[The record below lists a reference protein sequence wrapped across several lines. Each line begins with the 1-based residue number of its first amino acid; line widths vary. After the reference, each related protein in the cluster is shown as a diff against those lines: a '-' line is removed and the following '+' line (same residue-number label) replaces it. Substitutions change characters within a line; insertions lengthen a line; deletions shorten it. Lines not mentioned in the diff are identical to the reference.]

1 METFEEALT
10 RWQGLVK
17 AAKEAATAEKALRD
31 QLVAAAF
38 PQGVVEGVQKRELSD
53 GTTFKVTGKMN
64 RTVDEASVAAVK
76 QEIALLGQNEVTA
89 DDVFAPA
96 HKLSMGAYK
105 KLSAEG
111 KKAADKAIVAK
122 PGSPTVE
129 WS

>member
-1 METFEEALT
+1 METFEEALA

-17 AAKEAATAEKALRD
+17 ASKEAAAAEKALRD

-38 PQGVVEGVQKRELSD
+38 PQGVVEGVQKRELAD

-76 QEIALLGQNEVTA
+76 QEIAALGQNEVTA
-89 DDVFAPA
+89 DDVFTTA

-105 KLSAEG
+105 KLTAEG
-111 KKAADKAIVAK
+111 RKAADKAIVAK
-122 PGSPTVE
+122 PGSPMVE
-129 WS
+129 WV